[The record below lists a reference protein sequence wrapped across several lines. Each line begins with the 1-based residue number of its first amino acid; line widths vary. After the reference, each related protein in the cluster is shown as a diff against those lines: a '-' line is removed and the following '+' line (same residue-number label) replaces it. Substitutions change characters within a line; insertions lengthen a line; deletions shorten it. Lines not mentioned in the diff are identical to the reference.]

1 MPGGDGGSLGHRPEG
16 VLRGDGPGAD
26 RSQPCQEKGL
36 AVGWVAVGF
45 LHTQQ
50 HQLCLWKPLGLPC
63 GWEGRAPCSSL
74 SGCRPGSTWGS
85 HSHGKAL
92 LSLSSL
98 PPAQPCRLSTVLLL
112 LLAGLYS
119 PTSGQAYIN
128 GYEISQD
135 MVLIRRSLGLCP
147 QHDVL
152 FDNMTVEE
160 HLHFY
165 AGVSLGLGQPGAT
178 SWCSTPCCSWG
189 CQQAGKPLGV
199 EQGPWWGLAAGCW

>member
-1 MPGGDGGSLGHRPEG
+1 MGGREELRAPASVGASQAAPGGARGH
-16 VLRGDGPGAD
+16 
-26 RSQPCQEKGL
+26 
-36 AVGWVAVGF
+36 
-45 LHTQQ
+45 
-50 HQLCLWKPLGLPC
+50 
-63 GWEGRAPCSSL
+63 GR
-74 SGCRPGSTWGS
+74 
-85 HSHGKAL
+85 AL

-165 AGVSLGLGQPGAT
+165 AGVSLGLGQPGARGAALHAARGAV
-178 SWCSTPCCSWG
+178 SR
-189 CQQAGKPLGV
+189 QAS
-199 EQGPWWGLAAGCW
+199 PWVWSRGRGGA